1 MSVLVD
7 SSVWID
13 YFRGTGDPSKLDFL
27 IEENLVVVNELILA
41 EIIPQLH
48 VKRQNKLIG
57 LLREVACPPLAIDWD
72 DLIQLQITCLRKGI
86 NKVGLPD
93 LMIVQHAI
101 QHHLELYSLDKHF
114 ALLSKHIPL
123 ALH

>member
-41 EIIPQLH
+41 EIIPPLH
-48 VKRQNKLIG
+48 VKRQRKLIG
-57 LLREVACPPLAIDWD
+57 LMQEIACPALAIEWD
-72 DLIQLQITCLRKGI
+72 DLVTMQIKCLRNGI
-86 NKVGLPD
+86 NKVSIPD
-93 LMIVQHAI
+93 LMIAQHAI
-101 QHHLELYSLDKHF
+101 QHHLQLYSLDKHF
-114 ALLSKHIPL
+114 TLLSKHIPL
-123 ALH
+123 SLY